1 MRGRNPLIN
10 ICYSGKFFELWITIL
25 RMLCLIS
32 HIVRLILAQLF
43 LSTLIF
49 TVLKPFLE
57 RSYHHG
63 DAQALPPHPASAW
76 NPLPPRLLGIS
87 YSSSK
92 TSSDCSCLSLLSTH
106 HHSLYLSPNECRH
119 CILVIFVCFHTDL
132 FRILSILQEKGLF
145 FFFLWT
151 STST

>member
-63 DAQALPPHPASAW
+63 DAQALPPTP
-76 NPLPPRLLGIS
+76 PLPEI
-87 YSSSK
+87 
-92 TSSDCSCLSLLSTH
+92 LSLLVYLVFPTH
-106 HHSLYLSPNECRH
+106 LPKQAQTVLVSLFSQLIITLYICLLMNADT
-119 CILVIFVCFHTDL
+119 VF
-132 FRILSILQEKGLF
+132 
-145 FFFLWT
+145 
-151 STST
+151 